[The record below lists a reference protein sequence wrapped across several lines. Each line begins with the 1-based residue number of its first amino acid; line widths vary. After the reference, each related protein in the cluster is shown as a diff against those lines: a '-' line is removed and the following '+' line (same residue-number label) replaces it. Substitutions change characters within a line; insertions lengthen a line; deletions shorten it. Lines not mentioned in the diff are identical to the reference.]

1 MAVPLWHIPSWRT
14 PLQITRRVY
23 AAAPY
28 PFVLEGAAAQT
39 ATPSKSISYYGI
51 PHYLPDFIWR
61 YSRIPVLS
69 YRQRPLPPPVFSVHI
84 RLHTARP
91 LWYSQSPRFQEQATH
106 NQSSAYF
113 QSGG

>member
-51 PHYLPDFIWR
+51 PNYLPDFIWR
-61 YSRIPVLS
+61 
-69 YRQRPLPPPVFSVHI
+69 
-84 RLHTARP
+84 
-91 LWYSQSPRFQEQATH
+91 
-106 NQSSAYF
+106 
-113 QSGG
+113 